1 MILDQRY
8 QTLKQR
14 LLDLDDFPLEFL
26 ATSRNLFDIN
36 NGEIVPK
43 QFEVWT
49 TLVGLPLPDA
59 LTQSFQSLFYQIV
72 QKLPNSTRF
81 YQVQPQNYHW
91 ELLIIKRPDE
101 TVEDN
106 FLTKKTEIFREIL
119 NNFQPFKMTYR
130 GFLITPDGTII
141 VKGYGEFEQLREQ
154 LRQQI
159 PWASLQQSNLGHISL
174 GRILDPVGEVCFQQ
188 LKQLV
193 QTSEN
198 DRYGELDINAVKYVH
213 ETQWYMENK
222 QVIATFNMGKG
233 RVDKSGL

>member
-26 ATSRNLFDIN
+26 TTSRNLFDIN

-59 LTQSFQSLFYQIV
+59 LTQSFQSLFDQIV

-91 ELLIIKRPDE
+91 ELFIIKRPDE

-106 FLTKKTEIFREIL
+106 LLTKTTEIFREIL
-119 NNFQPFKMTYR
+119 KNFQPFKMTYR

-174 GRILDPVGEVCFQQ
+174 GRILDP
-188 LKQLV
+188 LL
-193 QTSEN
+193 
-198 DRYGELDINAVKYVH
+198 
-213 ETQWYMENK
+213 
-222 QVIATFNMGKG
+222 
-233 RVDKSGL
+233 